1 MPNNNQ
7 NRPDDRSI
15 RSSATIPSRRETY
28 RNQKTR
34 KAQKQR
40 HAKASSKRRGCF
52 FWTLL
57 VIVVTLIFGG
67 HYAYKKYISAKNAAD
82 SIYNSSNITK
92 ARDVNSTLKDG
103 HPISVLL
110 MGTDTGA
117 LGRTFKGRTDTMI
130 VAVLNPE
137 KKKMTVVSLPR
148 DAEVAISGHEEYFP
162 SKLNS
167 AYEYGGS
174 ATAVKTVQK
183 YLNVPIDFYATIN
196 MGGLEKLINAV
207 GGVDVD
213 PLLTFTY
220 DGQSFEKGKKTHMNG
235 KRALAYVRMRYDDP
249 DGDYGRQARQRQV
262 LTQVAF
268 KGADLTN
275 LINEKFLSTI
285 SKQMVTDLSFDD
297 LVILGSK
304 YRVATHDMQTDS
316 LRGQGQMINGE
327 SFEVPTTEE
336 KQRITDL
343 LRSALNLKQASTGNT
358 LSDSAQVDVEGN

>member
-1 MPNNNQ
+1 MPSNNQ
-7 NRPDDRSI
+7 NHPDDRSI

-67 HYAYKKYISAKNAAD
+67 HYAYKKYISAKKAAD

-148 DAEVAISGHEEYFP
+148 DVEVAISGHEEYFP

-183 YLNVPIDFYATIN
+183 YL
-196 MGGLEKLINAV
+196 
-207 GGVDVD
+207 
-213 PLLTFTY
+213 
-220 DGQSFEKGKKTHMNG
+220 
-235 KRALAYVRMRYDDP
+235 
-249 DGDYGRQARQRQV
+249 
-262 LTQVAF
+262 
-268 KGADLTN
+268 
-275 LINEKFLSTI
+275 
-285 SKQMVTDLSFDD
+285 
-297 LVILGSK
+297 
-304 YRVATHDMQTDS
+304 
-316 LRGQGQMINGE
+316 
-327 SFEVPTTEE
+327 
-336 KQRITDL
+336 
-343 LRSALNLKQASTGNT
+343 
-358 LSDSAQVDVEGN
+358 